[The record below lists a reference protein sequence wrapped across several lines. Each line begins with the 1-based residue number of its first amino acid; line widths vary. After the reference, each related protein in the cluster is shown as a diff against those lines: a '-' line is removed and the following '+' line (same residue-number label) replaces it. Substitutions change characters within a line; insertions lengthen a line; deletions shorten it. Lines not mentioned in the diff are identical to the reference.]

1 MRLKITRI
9 AVAVVAALLAFVM
22 SACSGGSGNSGSAED
37 YPSKEL
43 DWTIAFGPGGGNDLM
58 ARKLVQIIQDE
69 KLYPADIAVENREG
83 GSGATGWGY
92 LMSKAG
98 DPYNISTTSGSFLTT
113 PLQADPGWT
122 YKDFTHVGLMATD
135 DALLLVDG
143 KSNIKTFEDWVNFAK
158 GKGKVIVGGIGTVN
172 VDYILHALIA
182 KHEGYEIEYVPYNEE
197 GQVQT
202 SLLSGALDAMV
213 SNPGSILGQVEA
225 KEMTPLLFTGQERL
239 AALPDVPTG
248 KDKGMTDLPSM
259 PRGLILPP
267 EVPDFARDWW
277 IKSMQ
282 QVVKSDEWNSYL
294 AENYLTRDE
303 LWGDDFTTY
312 LEKTTNEFEST
323 LKEQGAL

>member
-1 MRLKITRI
+1 MRLKVLVTTVFAVI
-9 AVAVVAALLAFVM
+9 ALVL
-22 SACSGGSGNSGSAED
+22 SACSGGSNTTESAED
-37 YPSKEL
+37 YPSQDL
-43 DWTIAFGPGGGNDLM
+43 DWTIAFGPGGGNDMM

-69 KLYPADIAVENREG
+69 KLYPANIAVENREG

-92 LMSKAG
+92 LLSKAG

-122 YKDFTHVGLMATD
+122 YKNFTHVGLMATD

-143 KSNIKTFEDWVNFAK
+143 KSNVKTFEDWVSYAKAK
-158 GKGKVIVGGIGTVN
+158 GKVVVGGIGTVN
-172 VDYILHALIA
+172 VDFILQSLIA
-182 KHEGYEIEYVPYNEE
+182 EHAGYEIEYVPYNEE

-213 SNPGSILGQVEA
+213 SNPGSILGQVEGR
-225 KEMTPLLFTGQERL
+225 EMTALLFTGKERL

-248 KDKGMTDLPSM
+248 AEKGMADLPSM

-267 EVPDFARDWW
+267 EVPDYARDWW
-277 IKSMQ
+277 IKTMQ
-282 QVVKSDEWNSYL
+282 QVVKSEAWTQYL
-294 AENYLTRDE
+294 AQNYLTKNE
-303 LWGDDFTTY
+303 LWGADFTKY
-312 LEKTTNEFEST
+312 LETTTAEFENT

>member
-1 MRLKITRI
+1 MRLKRTLT
-9 AVAVVAALLAFVM
+9 AVAAAAALVL
-22 SACSGGSGNSGSAED
+22 SGCGAGSTGGGSAEN
-37 YPSKEL
+37 YPSQDL

-58 ARKLVQIIQDE
+58 ARKLVQIIQDQ
-69 KLYPADIAVENREG
+69 KLYPANIAVENREG

-113 PLQADPGWT
+113 PLQANPGWT

-143 KSNIKTFEDWVNFAK
+143 KSNVKTFEDWVKFAK
-158 GKGKVIVGGIGTVN
+158 GKGKVVVGGIGTVN
-172 VDYILHALIA
+172 VDFILHSLIA
-182 KHEGYEIEYVPYNEE
+182 EHAGYEIEYVPYNEE

-213 SNPGSILGQVEA
+213 SNPGSILGQVESG
-225 KEMTPLLFTGQERL
+225 EMTALLFTGNERL
-239 AALPDVPTG
+239 PALPDVPTG
-248 KDKGMTDLPSM
+248 TDKGMADLPSM

-267 EVPDFARDWW
+267 EVPDNARDWW
-277 IKSMQ
+277 IKTMQ
-282 QVVKSDEWNSYL
+282 QVVKSDQWTQYL
-294 AENYLTRDE
+294 AQNYLTKNE
-303 LWGDDFTTY
+303 LWGADFTAY
-312 LEKTTNEFEST
+312 LEKTTAEFEKT

>member
-1 MRLKITRI
+1 MRLK
-9 AVAVVAALLAFVM
+9 ALLALVAALAAFVVT
-22 SACSGGSGNSGSAED
+22 ACNSGSGSSGSAED
-37 YPSKEL
+37 YPSKQL

-58 ARKLVQIIQDE
+58 ARKLVQIIQDD

-98 DPYNISTTSGSFLTT
+98 DPYNVSTTSGSFLTT

-143 KSNIKTFEDWVNFAK
+143 KKPIKTYEDWVKFAK
-158 GKGKVIVGGIGTVN
+158 SKGGKVVVGGIGTVN
-172 VDYILHALIA
+172 VDFILQSMIA
-182 KHEGYEIEYVPYNEE
+182 KKEGYEIEYVPYNEE

-225 KEMTPLLFTGQERL
+225 GEMTPLLFTGQERL
-239 AALPDVPTG
+239 AALPNVPTG
-248 KDKGMTDLPSM
+248 VEKGMTDLPSM

-277 IKSMQ
+277 IKTMQ
-282 QVVKSDEWNSYL
+282 QVAKSPQWKDYL
-294 AENYLTRDE
+294 DKNYLTRDE
-303 LWGDDFTTY
+303 LWGDDFTAY
-312 LEKTTNEFEST
+312 LEKTTNEFETT

>member
-1 MRLKITRI
+1 MRLKATIIALI
-9 AVAVVAALLAFVM
+9 AVAALVLT
-22 SACSGGSGNSGSAED
+22 ACSGGSGTSGSAED
-37 YPSKEL
+37 YPSKQL

-58 ARKLVQIIQDE
+58 ARKLVQIIQDQ

-143 KSNIKTFEDWVNFAK
+143 KKPIKTFEDWVKFAK
-158 GKGKVIVGGIGTVN
+158 DKGKVVVGGIGMVN
-172 VDYILHALIA
+172 VDFILQSLIA
-182 KHEGYEIEYVPYNEE
+182 KKEGYEIEYVPYNEE

-213 SNPGSILGQVEA
+213 SNPGSILGQVESGD
-225 KEMTPLLFTGQERL
+225 MTALLFTGKQRL

-248 KDKGMTDLPSM
+248 EEKGITDLPSM

-277 IKSMQ
+277 IKTMQ
-282 QVVKSDEWNSYL
+282 QVVKSAQWQEYL
-294 AENYLTRDE
+294 DQNYLTRDE
-303 LWGDDFTTY
+303 LWGDDFTAY
-312 LEKTTNEFEST
+312 LEKTTNEFETT